1 MKFYIVDDDQSIL
14 YVLQNI
20 IEQNFND
27 EVVGMTSSSP
37 DALQELIVK
46 DVDIVLVDLLMPELS
61 GVDLVR
67 KVKEVKPNI
76 RFVMISKVQN
86 SEMRAEAYKAG
97 IEFFINKPINLIE
110 VKTVLKNVRQ
120 SLQMA
125 TQLSDISKMVNNFTP
140 QSQPKS
146 AEAHHQATAT
156 LNYLGM
162 TSEKGTSDILKI
174 ISLMK
179 VQKENYRNIDL
190 EQLMGISEH
199 ERRIIDQRIRRAI
212 KVGLANIAN
221 RLIDNPYDEQLYDIS
236 NLLFG
241 YESVHSEMLYQ
252 QGKRSSGG
260 RISIQKFLDGLVS
273 KE

>member
-37 DALQELIVK
+37 DALQELMVK

-110 VKTVLKNVRQ
+110 VKTVRQ

-179 VQKENYRNIDL
+179 CKKRIT
-190 EQLMGISEH
+190 GI
-199 ERRIIDQRIRRAI
+199 
-212 KVGLANIAN
+212 LT
-221 RLIDNPYDEQLYDIS
+221 
-236 NLLFG
+236 
-241 YESVHSEMLYQ
+241 
-252 QGKRSSGG
+252 
-260 RISIQKFLDGLVS
+260 
-273 KE
+273 

>member
-37 DALQELIVK
+37 DALQELMVK
-46 DVDIVLVDLLMPELS
+46 DADIVLVDLLMPELS
-61 GVDLVR
+61 GIDLVR
-67 KVKEVKPNI
+67 KVKDVKPNI

-110 VKTVLKNVRQ
+110 VKTVINNVKQ

-125 TQLSDISKMVNNFTP
+125 SQLSSISKMVNNFTP
-140 QSQPKS
+140 QQQTNPVESKDKT
-146 AEAHHQATAT
+146 TAT

-162 TSEKGTSDILKI
+162 TSEKGTRDILKI
-174 ISLMK
+174 VSLME
-179 VQKENYRNIDL
+179 VQNENYRELDL
-190 EQLMGISEH
+190 ERLMDLSDH
-199 ERRIIDQRIRRAI
+199 ERRIIEQRIRRAI

-221 RLIDNPYDEQLYDIS
+221 RLIDNPYDEQLSDIS
-236 NLLFG
+236 NRLFG

-252 QGKRSSGG
+252 QGKRHSGG
-260 RISIQKFLDGLVS
+260 RISIQKFLDGLMN
-273 KE
+273 

>member
-1 MKFYIVDDDQSIL
+1 MKFYIVDDDQSVL

-27 EVVGMTSSSP
+27 EVIGMASSSSA
-37 DALQELIVK
+37 ALRELMVK

-61 GVDLVR
+61 GIELVR
-67 KVKEVKPNI
+67 KIKDVKPAT

-110 VKTVLKNVRQ
+110 VKAVLKNVKQ

-125 TQLSDISKMVNNFTP
+125 SQLSSISKMVNNFAP
-140 QSQPKS
+140 QQTQTVKP
-146 AEAHHQATAT
+146 HDQATAT

-162 TSEKGTSDILKI
+162 SSERGTGDILKI
-174 ISLMK
+174 VSLMK
-179 VQKENYRNIDL
+179 SQDKNYRNLDL
-190 EQLMGISEH
+190 EKLMGLSEH
-199 ERRIIDQRIRRAI
+199 ERRIIEQRVRRAI

-221 RLIDNPYDEQLYDIS
+221 RLIDNPYDEQLSDIS

-241 YESVHSEMLYQ
+241 YESVHSEMQYQ
-252 QGKRSSGG
+252 QGRRHSGG

-273 KE
+273 KG